1 MKLEF
6 IENLSVKGKIYS
18 LIGVIFFLIGVF
30 TIFQE
35 KEINSLVENDDV
47 SNIGISMLE
56 ARRSEKDF
64 LVRKDLI
71 YIDKVDL
78 ALANLHSLIEPYKDE
93 ETAGS
98 IVKYVEGYKETFHKI
113 ASLLKERGLNEN
125 SGAEGKLRASI
136 HELESQIVGTENK
149 TLLVNLL
156 YCRRHEKDFFLRE
169 NEKYITQFNNS
180 ITEFNSNI
188 GRSPYTEAVKSQM
201 KSKVY
206 EYQKNF
212 LIAAKLVNDINANIE
227 ILRED
232 VQKIEPLIT
241 SMMYDREAA
250 AEAASKMK
258 LIVLLISLTV
268 GILYAYYISKTIS
281 NSLKQLTNVANKVSE
296 GDYSVEANI
305 QSKDEFGTLAKTFNL
320 MIEKISLQIGYL
332 ETIPTPVMIIDKEF
346 NIEYMNPVGAKVVGS
361 DQKSLIGE
369 KCYNQFKTDHCK
381 SEKCAL
387 SQAIKKDEIVTEQT
401 KARPNGSELSIMYTG
416 APVKDKNGKIIGA
429 LEYVADVSEMKNR
442 ENYLSKS
449 TEAILAE
456 MEKFSS
462 GDLTAKVKVEKEGD
476 DISKLFNG
484 FNLTVSNIK
493 NMINQVR
500 QAVEATASASTQISS
515 SAEEMAAGAQ
525 EQSSQTSEVAA
536 AMEEMSRTVV
546 ETATNATQAAEASR
560 EASEKAHAG
569 SIKLEASKKGMG
581 NIVSSTENV
590 GKKITSLATK
600 TEQIGAIAQVID
612 DIADQT
618 NLLALNAAIEAA
630 RAGEHGRGFA
640 VVADEVRKLAENTT
654 KATKEIAETIKA
666 IQVEA
671 KEANSSTKEAQDAV
685 SYGLKLNDEVGE
697 VLSQILASVEN
708 VTMQINQVAA
718 ASEEQSATAEQ
729 VSTNIE
735 AINNVANESAT
746 GVQQIASASED
757 LNRLTENLS
766 KIVEQFKLDDNQNNM
781 SHQKNLYSNRGL
793 IS

>member
-6 IENLSVKGKIYS
+6 VENLSVKGKIFS
-18 LIGVIFFLIGVF
+18 LIGVIFLLIGVF

-35 KEINSLVENDDV
+35 KEINSMVENDDV
-47 SNIGISMLE
+47 SNIDISMLE

-64 LVRKDLI
+64 FERKDLI

-78 ALANLHSLIEPYKDE
+78 ALANLDSLIEPYKDE
-93 ETAGS
+93 EIAGS
-98 IVKYVEGYKETFHKI
+98 IVKYVEAYKEAFHKI
-113 ASLLKERGLNEN
+113 VYLMKERGLDEN
-125 SGAEGKLRASI
+125 SGAEGKLRISI
-136 HELESQIVGTENK
+136 HELESQIVETENK
-149 TLLVNLL
+149 TLLADLL
-156 YCRRHEKDFFLRE
+156 TLRRHEKDFFLRK
-169 NEKYITQFNNS
+169 NEKHITQFNNS
-180 ITEFNSNI
+180 ITEFYSNI
-188 GRSPYTEAVKSQM
+188 GSSPYTEAVKLKM
-201 KSKVY
+201 KSRVDY
-206 EYQKNF
+206 YQKNF
-212 LIAAKLVNDINANIE
+212 LIAAKAVNDISANIE

-232 VQKIEPLIT
+232 VRKIEPLIT

-250 AEAASKMK
+250 AETASKMK
-258 LIVLLISLTV
+258 LIVLLISLTL

-305 QSKDEFGTLAKTFNL
+305 QSKDEFGTLAKAFDL
-320 MIEKISLQIGYL
+320 MIEKISVQIGYL
-332 ETIPTPVMIIDKEF
+332 ETIPTPIMIIDKEF
-346 NIEYMNPVGAKVVGS
+346 NIEYMNPAGAKVVGS
-361 DQKSLIGE
+361 EQKSLIGK
-369 KCYNQFKTDHCK
+369 KCYNQFKTDHCGT
-381 SEKCAL
+381 EKCAL
-387 SQAIKKDEIVTEQT
+387 AQAMKNDKIVTEET
-401 KARPNGSELSIMYTG
+401 KAHPNGSDLSIMYTG
-416 APVKDKNGKIIGA
+416 APVKDKNSKIIGA

-442 ENYLSKS
+442 ENYLAKS
-449 TEAILAE
+449 TQVILAE

-462 GDLTAKVKVEKEGD
+462 GDLTAQVKSEKEDD
-476 DISKLFNG
+476 DIAKLFNG
-484 FNLTVSNIK
+484 FNLTVTNIK
-493 NMINQVR
+493 NMIYQVSE
-500 QAVEATASASTQISS
+500 AVAATASASTQISS

-525 EQSSQTSEVAA
+525 EQSAQTAEVAA

-546 ETATNATQAAEASR
+546 ETASNATSAAEASR
-560 EASEKAHAG
+560 EASEKANEGNA
-569 SIKLEASKKGMG
+569 KLAASQKGME
-581 NIVSSTENV
+581 NIVNSTADV

-666 IQVEA
+666 IQLEA
-671 KEANSSTKEAQDAV
+671 KDANNSTKEAQEAV
-685 SYGLKLNDEVGE
+685 SNGLRLNTEVGE
-697 VLSQILASVEN
+697 VLSQILESIEN

-735 AINNVANESAT
+735 SINNVANESAV

-766 KIVEQFKLDDNQNNM
+766 KIVEQFKLDSTKNNYLD
-781 SHQKNLYSNRGL
+781 KGKGL
-793 IS
+793 LIGRNK

>member
-6 IENLSVKGKIYS
+6 IENLSVKGKIFS

-35 KEINSLVENDDV
+35 KEINSMVENDDV
-47 SNIGISMLE
+47 SNVDISMLE

-64 LVRKDLI
+64 LMRKDLV

-78 ALANLHSLIEPYKDE
+78 ALANLNSLIEPYKNE
-93 ETAGS
+93 EIAGS
-98 IVKYVEGYKETFHKI
+98 IVKNVEAYKEVFHKI
-113 ASLLKERGLNEN
+113 VSLMKERGLDEN
-125 SGAEGKLRASI
+125 SGVEGKLRTSI
-136 HELESQIVGTENK
+136 HELESQIVETDNK
-149 TLLVNLL
+149 TLLVDLL
-156 YCRRHEKDFFLRE
+156 TLRRNEKDFFLRE

-201 KSKVY
+201 KSKVDD
-206 EYQKNF
+206 YQKNF
-212 LIAAKLVNDINANIE
+212 LIAAKYVNDVNANIE

-232 VQKIEPLIT
+232 VKKIEPLIT

-258 LIVLLISLTV
+258 LIVLLISLTL

-281 NSLKQLTNVANKVSE
+281 TSLKKLTTVANKVSE
-296 GDYSVEANI
+296 GDYSVEVNI

-320 MIEKISLQIGYL
+320 MIEKISVQIGYL
-332 ETIPTPVMIIDKEF
+332 ETIPTPIMIIDKEF
-346 NIEYMNPVGAKVVGS
+346 NIEYMNPAGAKVLGS

-381 SEKCAL
+381 TDKCAL
-387 SQAIKKDEIVTEQT
+387 SQAMKKNEIVTEET
-401 KARPNGSELSIMYTG
+401 NARPNGNDISIMYTG

-442 ENYLSKS
+442 ENYLARS

-462 GDLTAKVKVEKEGD
+462 GDLTAQVKAEKDGD

-500 QAVEATASASTQISS
+500 EAVEATASASTQISS

-525 EQSSQTSEVAA
+525 EQSAQTSEVAA

-546 ETATNATQAAEASR
+546 ETASNATQAAEASR
-560 EASEKAHAG
+560 EASEKANEG
-569 SIKLEASKKGMG
+569 NTKLEASKKGMK

-590 GKKITSLATK
+590 GNKITSLATK

-671 KEANSSTKEAQDAV
+671 KEANSSTKEAQEAV

-766 KIVEQFKLDDNQNNM
+766 KIVEQFKLDKNQNNM
-781 SHQKNLYSNRGL
+781 SHQKNLYSNSGL
-793 IS
+793 LS